1 MSADDHQAAPVMVA
15 LPEIDFPAG
24 VCHFVATPIGNMA
37 DIGLRALAILAA
49 ADMVYAEDTRHTRPL
64 FKRYGLTTPLAS
76 YHDHN
81 KERVV
86 PQIIERL
93 AAGERIAVV
102 SDAGMPCISDPG
114 FGLVKSLLEKEL
126 PWTVIPGP
134 SSTLAALILSGFS
147 PDRFLYLGYAPRKKG
162 QRRSFL
168 TEALSEPGTVLILES
183 CHRIRST
190 LEILAELAPERTLA
204 IAREITKLHEEAP
217 RGTAAELLEIMVGR
231 KLKGEL
237 VLVLQGLGK
246 RASLDSGPG
255 DGPPVSDQRQ
265 EKRDRRSAREK
276 RRKGDQ
282 T

>member
-1 MSADDHQAAPVMVA
+1 LNPDEPSGAPQVVP

-24 VCHFVATPIGNMA
+24 ICHFVATPIGNLA
-37 DIGLRALAILAA
+37 DVGLRALAVLARA
-49 ADMVYAEDTRHTRPL
+49 EVVYAEDTRHTGL
-64 FKRYGLTTPLAS
+64 LLKRYGFKVPLAS

-81 KERVV
+81 KARVV
-86 PQIIERL
+86 PQIVSRL
-93 AAGERIAVV
+93 AAGERVAVV

-114 FGLVKSLLEKEL
+114 YGLIKALLANDL

-134 SSTLAALILSGFS
+134 SSTLAALVLSGFS

-162 QRRSFL
+162 QRRTFL
-168 TEALSEPGTVLILES
+168 NEALDEVGTVLVLES

-190 LEILAELAPERTLA
+190 LEILQELAPERLLSV
-204 IAREITKLHEEAP
+204 AREITKLHEEAP

-237 VLVLQGLGK
+237 VLVLQGRGK
-246 RASLDSGPG
+246 RAAG
-255 DGPPVSDQRQ
+255 V
-265 EKRDRRSAREK
+265 A
-276 RRKGDQ
+276 RKGEP

>member
-1 MSADDHQAAPVMVA
+1 MSTEERGTETPVVP

-24 VCHFVATPIGNMA
+24 LCHFVATPIGNLA
-37 DIGLRALAILAA
+37 DMGLRALAVLAR
-49 ADMVYAEDTRHTRPL
+49 ADVVYAEDTRHTRL
-64 FKRYGLTTPLAS
+64 LLNRYGLRVPLVS

-81 KERVV
+81 KVRVV
-86 PQIIERL
+86 PQIVARL
-93 AAGERIAVV
+93 QAGDRVAVV

-114 FGLVKSLLEKEL
+114 FGLVKALLENDL

-134 SSTLAALILSGFS
+134 SSTLAALVLSGFS

-162 QRRSFL
+162 QRRTFL
-168 TEALSEPGTVLILES
+168 TEALAEPGTVLILES

-204 IAREITKLHEEAP
+204 IAREITKLHEETP
-217 RGTAAELLEIMVGR
+217 RGTAAQLLEIMIGR

-237 VLVLQGLGK
+237 VLVVQGLGK
-246 RASLDSGPG
+246 R
-255 DGPPVSDQRQ
+255 V
-265 EKRDRRSAREK
+265 
-276 RRKGDQ
+276 KGDQ